1 MSSHAPGLEAQ
12 WPPRSPRE
20 ALLGTPGG
28 REKFRQ
34 MLAQRSTSPSPSKP
48 RMSNTA
54 MGDPM
59 DLDDDDD
66 EETLQLKLQQI
77 QAQLRLKKLRKDKAR
92 AQQESQGSSSQ
103 TSEQDNGRVSRPDS
117 ASTMRPGL
125 RIKEIRRSDGTDG
138 RPRSQQSQSVE
149 VPASPVRKV
158 QPPPTQTSP
167 SRVLL
172 GIDKG
177 LKGKDISLKRAPS
190 QRRAQDEPGESSQAS
205 GGFMRRSRTPAAPEE
220 QPRPLSFSERLA
232 AARTEEKSR
241 QETRAKAARSRSS
254 AFDVTM
260 QEMEDYKTK
269 ALETSEEL
277 SPRDPGNN
285 RQEIVGTDRWKSG
298 NLQRSNTAPI
308 VGTNTRFGSGRTPSQ
323 SSQTQVGSSF
333 TSATTETENAP
344 STQSASFEA
353 YSGFH
358 LAKRILPHQVVARAT
373 SGKTAFSIKDLL
385 RQVKAPDWSLPDEVI
400 DSVVFAIVA
409 SKSDPRHH
417 KPQYDAETGK
427 MKASDRGKYMVLTL
441 VDLQYEI
448 ELFLFNSGFERFWKL
463 STGTVVAILNPDIMP
478 PPPGRQDTGRFS
490 LTINSD
496 ADTILEIGTARD
508 LGYCKSV
515 KADGNLC
522 NSWVNARRTEH
533 CEFHTNTALSRTRS
547 ARMEINSTGGLG
559 NGQVKGKDYNRSQ
572 DRTWRGESTEAQRKA
587 KIAETHGSF
596 DWDTRTRYFMNG
608 GSRGQSAASLIDRD
622 GIVGDTRERA
632 EGLKRRL
639 AAKEKERDIAKKL
652 GEMGSGGM
660 GGEYMRI
667 TGSAPIAAASTARTG
682 SRATSRFGTGRN
694 TTATAVPSASSFKP
708 DVRLPG
714 VYLPSQDPQR
724 KTDARSLGLLA
735 PKGSEMNIS
744 LSPIKRKRQD
754 STQSSNSSSFDSRPA
769 ASSFAAAN
777 NTNNRPAGG
786 FGWGTSL
793 KDKLSR
799 MKTGERLSFHSSH
812 NSTSTTGNSSVAA
825 GGAGLRDK
833 DHSPVRKKTRF
844 VTEKGIREA
853 GRESLPGS
861 VVTDK
866 NVPPGAGR
874 NRLLTRHRQQQA
886 VFEEDEDED
895 DELVVI

>member
-1 MSSHAPGLEAQ
+1 
-12 WPPRSPRE
+12 
-20 ALLGTPGG
+20 
-28 REKFRQ
+28 
-34 MLAQRSTSPSPSKP
+34 
-48 RMSNTA
+48 
-54 MGDPM
+54 M

-66 EETLQLKLQQI
+66 EETIQLKLQQI

-92 AQQESQGSSSQ
+92 TQQESQASSSQ
-103 TSEQDNGRVSRPDS
+103 ASEQDTGRISRPDS

-125 RIKEIRRSDGTDG
+125 RIKEIRRADGTDG

-149 VPASPVRKV
+149 VPASPVRKA
-158 QPPPTQTSP
+158 QPLPTQTSP

-177 LKGKDISLKRAPS
+177 LKAKDVSLRRAPS
-190 QRRAQDEPGESSQAS
+190 LRRAQDEPGEASQAA
-205 GGFMRRSRTPAAPEE
+205 GGFLRRSKTPAAPEE
-220 QPRPLSFSERLA
+220 NPRPSSFSERLA
-232 AARTEEKSR
+232 AARTEEKTR

-269 ALETSEEL
+269 AMETPEEL
-277 SPRDPGNN
+277 SPRDQGST
-285 RQEIVGTDRWKSG
+285 REEIMGTDRWRSG
-298 NLQRSNTAPI
+298 MLQRSNTAPS
-308 VGTNTRFGSGRTPSQ
+308 VGTTSRSGTGRTVSE
-323 SSQTQVGSSF
+323 SSQKQVASSF
-333 TSATTETENAP
+333 TSATTETEHLP
-344 STQSASFEA
+344 STSFEA

-373 SGKTAFSIKDLL
+373 SGKTAFSIKKLL

-547 ARMEINSTGGLG
+547 ARMEINGTGGLG
-559 NGQVKGKDYNRSQ
+559 NGQAKGKDYNRSQ
-572 DRTWRGESTEAQRKA
+572 DRTWRESTESKRKA

-652 GEMGSGGM
+652 GEMGSGGL

-667 TGSAPIAAASTARTG
+667 SGSAPIAEASTARAG
-682 SRATSRFGTGRN
+682 SRATSRFGAGRS
-694 TTATAVPSASSFKP
+694 TATAVPSASSFKP

-714 VYLPSQDPQR
+714 VYLHSQDPQR

-735 PKGSEMNIS
+735 PRGSEMNIS
-744 LSPIKRKRQD
+744 LSPVKRKRQD

-769 ASSFAAAN
+769 ASSFTAAD
-777 NTNNRPAGG
+777 NTNRPAGA

-793 KDKLSR
+793 RDKLSR
-799 MKTGERLSFHSSH
+799 MRTGERLSHHASH
-812 NSTSTTGNSSVAA
+812 ASTSTAGGSSAAA
-825 GGAGLRDK
+825 GGAAHKDK

-844 VTEKGIREA
+844 VTENGIREA

-874 NRLLTRHRQQQA
+874 NRLLTRQRQQQA

>member
-1 MSSHAPGLEAQ
+1 
-12 WPPRSPRE
+12 
-20 ALLGTPGG
+20 
-28 REKFRQ
+28 
-34 MLAQRSTSPSPSKP
+34 
-48 RMSNTA
+48 
-54 MGDPM
+54 M

-66 EETLQLKLQQI
+66 EETVQLKLQQI

-92 AQQESQGSSSQ
+92 AQQDPQGSSSQ
-103 TSEQDNGRVSRPDS
+103 TSEQDNGRISRPDS

-125 RIKEIRRSDGTDG
+125 RIKEIRRADGTDG
-138 RPRSQQSQSVE
+138 RPRSQPPSVE
-149 VPASPVRKV
+149 VPASPVRKAL
-158 QPPPTQTSP
+158 PPPTQTSP
-167 SRVLL
+167 SRLLL

-177 LKGKDISLKRAPS
+177 LKGNDISLKRAPS
-190 QRRAQDEPGESSQAS
+190 LKRSQDDTGESSQAV
-205 GGFMRRSRTPAAPEE
+205 GGYLRRSRTPAAPEE
-220 QPRPLSFSERLA
+220 KPWPLSFSERLA
-232 AARTEEKSR
+232 AARTEEKTR

-254 AFDVTM
+254 AFDVSM

-269 ALETSEEL
+269 AVEIPEEL
-277 SPRDPGNN
+277 SPRN
-285 RQEIVGTDRWKSG
+285 RGHAREEITGSDRWKAG
-298 NLQRSNTAPI
+298 GLHRSDTAPSM
-308 VGTNTRFGSGRTPSQ
+308 GTVSRFGSGRTVSQ
-323 SSQTQVGSSF
+323 SSQTPIANSF
-333 TSATTETENAP
+333 SSATTEVEKLP
-344 STQSASFEA
+344 STQSASFDA

-358 LAKRILPHQVVARAT
+358 LSKRILPHQVVARAT
-373 SGKTAFSIKDLL
+373 SGKTTFSVKDLL

-409 SKSDPRHH
+409 SKSDPRSH

-427 MKASDRGKYMVLTL
+427 MKSSDRGKYMVLTL

-448 ELFLFNSGFERFWKL
+448 ELFLFNTGFERFWKL

-515 KADGNLC
+515 KADGDLC

-559 NGQVKGKDYNRSQ
+559 NSTVRGKDYGRSQ
-572 DRTWRGESTEAQRKA
+572 DRTWRESAETKRKA
-587 KIAETHGSF
+587 KIAETHGAF
-596 DWDTRTRYFMNG
+596 DWDSRSRYFMNG
-608 GSRGQSAASLIDRD
+608 GNRGQSAASLIDRD
-622 GIVGDTRERA
+622 GIMSDTRERA

-652 GEMGSGGM
+652 GKMGGGGM

-667 TGSAPIAAASTARTG
+667 SGSAPIAEASTARTG
-682 SRATSRFGTGRN
+682 SRATSRFGPGRS
-694 TTATAVPSASSFKP
+694 TAGAVPSASSFRP

-714 VYLPSQDPQR
+714 VSLPSDDSQR
-724 KTDARSLGLLA
+724 KVDARSLGLIA
-735 PKGSEMNIS
+735 PKGSEMKIS

-754 STQSSNSSSFDSRPA
+754 STQSSNSSSFDTKPA
-769 ASSFAAAN
+769 LSSSFANNAN
-777 NTNNRPAGG
+777 THNTNNRPAGG

-793 KDKLSR
+793 RDKLSR
-799 MKTGERLSFHSSH
+799 MKTGEKLSLHNSH
-812 NSTSTTGNSSVAA
+812 NSTSTAA
-825 GGAGLRDK
+825 GGSAAAGGGVAALREK
-833 DHSPVRKKTRF
+833 DRSPVRKKTRF
-844 VTEKGIREA
+844 VTDKGIREA

-861 VVTDK
+861 VTTTDK

-874 NRLLTRHRQQQA
+874 NRLLTRQRQQQA
-886 VFEEDEDED
+886 VLEEEDDDDDD
-895 DELVVI
+895 DELVVVR